1 MGKPLS
7 STAKKRELFLP
18 LKSFFSY
25 SSSFIENEYRK
36 FFNEYITSS
45 PLLLPFIDNEDKFFR
60 MRQTL
65 LGQQKAHQSQVTNN
79 VARSI
84 IYDNPRGQEPTEP
97 LPKQNQKSKAYGEQI
112 IIHYTHEK
120 SLIHLNEI
128 CITCTTMFSKVNQ
141 SWM

>member
-1 MGKPLS
+1 
-7 STAKKRELFLP
+7 
-18 LKSFFSY
+18 
-25 SSSFIENEYRK
+25 
-36 FFNEYITSS
+36 
-45 PLLLPFIDNEDKFFR
+45 LPFIDNEDKFFR

-65 LGQQKAHQSQVTNN
+65 LGQQTAHQSQVTNN